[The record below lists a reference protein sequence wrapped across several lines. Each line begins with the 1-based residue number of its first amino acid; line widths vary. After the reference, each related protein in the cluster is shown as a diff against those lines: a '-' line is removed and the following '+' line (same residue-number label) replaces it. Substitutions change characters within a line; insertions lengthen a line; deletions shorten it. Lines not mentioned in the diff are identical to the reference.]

1 MREFFWAS
9 TTEHDR
15 VDAMSGGDL
24 IYGSFFPKGFQDNH
38 GFEFCC
44 ILYGF
49 GLIIFIIGL
58 VLVYLGLLLTQSP
71 ECGIAVAIVYLAA
84 IISIQGHGKQ

>member
-1 MREFFWAS
+1 MIQYNLNMEIARS
-9 TTEHDR
+9 KD
-15 VDAMSGGDL
+15 MNN
-24 IYGSFFPKGFQDNH
+24 K
-38 GFEFCC
+38 
-44 ILYGF
+44 YGF